1 MMHIMKPGK
10 KGIRKSMI
18 ANRYLGKSNFER
30 YDYVQYKNLKGFISG
45 STNGNAVL
53 KDIDYNKIIDKVIH
67 PKYLKL
73 IRKKQN
79 GFIIQSEKLNELNN
93 IEK

>member
-1 MMHIMKPGK
+1 MHVIKPGK

-18 ANRYLGKSNFER
+18 ANRYLGKSNLER
-30 YDYVQYKNLKGFISG
+30 YDYVQYKDLKGFISG
-45 STNGNAVL
+45 STHGNAVL
-53 KDIDYNKIIDKVIH
+53 KDINYNKIIDKAIH

-73 IRKKQN
+73 IRKKQD
-79 GFIIQSEKLNELNN
+79 GFIIQTENLNELNN